1 MGKGGHSPAEAL
13 GDCIHVLGLLS
24 CLLPRESV
32 VELHEQ
38 ALGEGLPGPIDAAVV
53 DDLGVL
59 TADAHGGCCLA
70 VQISAPALPALQG
83 HPAESRAAWGA
94 GRQ

>member
-13 GDCIHVLGLLS
+13 SDRIHVLGLLS

-38 ALGEGLPGPIDAAVV
+38 ALGEGLPGPIDAAIV

-59 TADAHGGCCLA
+59 TADAHSGRRLA
-70 VQISAPALPALQG
+70 VQIGAPTLPALQG
-83 HPAESRAAWGA
+83 HPAEGRAACGA
-94 GRQ
+94 G